1 MDFDTRTLKIA
12 VIPKGEKIFNNQ
24 VTQVEIV
31 DEAAGEYVE
40 VSQCNDSND
49 GRIAICKD
57 EWPAIR
63 AAIDKML
70 KECRD

>member
-40 VSQCNDSND
+40 VSKCSESYD
-49 GRIAICKD
+49 GKIGICKY

>member
-1 MDFDTRTLKIA
+1 MDFETRTLKIA
-12 VIPKGEKIFNNQ
+12 VIPKGEKIFSNQ

-40 VSQCNDSND
+40 VSQCNDNND

-57 EWPAIR
+57 EWPAIS

>member
-12 VIPKGEKIFNNQ
+12 VIPKGEKIFSNQ

-40 VSQCNDSND
+40 VSQCSDNYD

-57 EWPAIR
+57 EWPAIS

-70 KECRD
+70 KECLD